1 MTVDRDQLLILIG
14 ALAALKADWT
24 NLRAPDEHVKI
35 EALANTQIL
44 SDLLIEELRRLD
56 TERTT

>member
-1 MTVDRDQLLILIG
+1 MDRDQLLILIG

-24 NLRAPDEHVKI
+24 NLRTPHEHVKAD
-35 EALANTQIL
+35 ALANIQIL

-56 TERTT
+56 TT